1 MHREIT
7 RQTIL
12 DTDLYC
18 LTAEKFS
25 RGRGNLEVV
34 RAMLDAGIKLVQ
46 YREKEKKS
54 GVMLEECL
62 EIRRMTREAGAAFI
76 VNDHI
81 DLALM
86 VGADGVHIG
95 QEDFPVSAVRK
106 LVGEKMAIGL
116 STHAPQEALAAVR
129 SGADYIGV
137 GPIFRTFTKEDVV
150 DPVGVRI
157 SGIRRRKP
165 GGPVRGH
172 RRHQG
177 TQRGRG
183 GPARRALR
191 GHGHRDSGSRGHQS
205 EDNRAAS
212 RDAGRQGVDRWSIP
226 PRWTPP
232 ARALSPRR

>member
-1 MHREIT
+1 MQREIT
-7 RQTIL
+7 RHTIL

-25 RGRGNLEVV
+25 QGRNNLDVV
-34 RAMLDAGIKLVQ
+34 RAMLDAGIRLIQ

-54 GVMLEECL
+54 GVMYEECL
-62 EIRRMTREAGAAFI
+62 EIRRMTRDAGAAFI

-95 QEDFPVSAVRK
+95 QEDFSVEAVRR

-116 STHAPQEALAAVR
+116 STHAPEEALAAVK

-150 DPVGVRI
+150 DPVGFEYLEYVAGNLDIPFVAIGGIKEHNVAEVVR
-157 SGIRRRKP
+157 
-165 GGPVRGH
+165 RG
-172 RRHQG
+172 
-177 TQRGRG
+177 
-183 GPARRALR
+183 ARCVALVTEIVEAEDIGAKITALR
-191 GHGHRDSGSRGHQS
+191 AKMQS
-205 EDNRAAS
+205 AKE
-212 RDAGRQGVDRWSIP
+212 
-226 PRWTPP
+226 
-232 ARALSPRR
+232 